1 MPKEKKD
8 LEDKA
13 KIFKDRHRDTVQINV
28 QFKGLMEFLSVRRIK
43 LSKDRRFTLNKP
55 PQI

>member
-13 KIFKDRHRDTVQINV
+13 KTFKDRHRDTVQINV